1 MALNRFRDERGF
13 LSEARNV
20 AERLR
25 SLIDENRQFAIICH
39 NDADGLS
46 AGAIA
51 SAMLLREGVRFFTRA
66 VREIEEALE
75 ALRSLPESCVP
86 IFVDMGSGYLDELSQ
101 AFGEKPLLVLDHH
114 EPLGSASSNVIQL
127 NPHIYGING
136 AEEVSGAGVVY
147 FVARSLNEEN
157 VLLSPVAVI
166 GALGDLQDRSDGRG
180 LHGLNELI
188 VRDAVDEGLLKVE
201 DDLLFYG
208 RSFKP
213 IHVALA
219 STMNPFIVGISGNE
233 ANAYSL
239 LTSIGIKVKEDD
251 RWRVLADLSEDEKR
265 QLYNGILKHLASLG
279 LPPSIVEELVGKV
292 YELTKEEPWTYLRD
306 AREFA
311 SLLNACGKTGNEWLG
326 IAIAMGGRGALLE
339 EAQRVLEEYR
349 RKMAES
355 IEYAMRE
362 ENRQELK
369 NLLVIDGGNV
379 VDDRLISSV
388 ASMLSSMGLQGE
400 DRILVALAQSED
412 SIKVS
417 ARASRKLVEKGLSLG
432 KLLAKVAQLVG
443 GKGGGHDIAAGANI
457 PKTKKALFLLEL
469 DRIVEEELPRL
480 RGSGL

>member
-1 MALNRFRDERGF
+1 
-13 LSEARNV
+13 
-20 AERLR
+20 
-25 SLIDENRQFAIICH
+25 
-39 NDADGLS
+39 
-46 AGAIA
+46 
-51 SAMLLREGVRFFTRA
+51 
-66 VREIEEALE
+66 
-75 ALRSLPESCVP
+75 
-86 IFVDMGSGYLDELSQ
+86 
-101 AFGEKPLLVLDHH
+101 
-114 EPLGSASSNVIQL
+114 
-127 NPHIYGING
+127 
-136 AEEVSGAGVVY
+136 
-147 FVARSLNEEN
+147 
-157 VLLSPVAVI
+157 
-166 GALGDLQDRSDGRG
+166 
-180 LHGLNELI
+180 
-188 VRDAVDEGLLKVE
+188 
-201 DDLLFYG
+201 
-208 RSFKP
+208 
-213 IHVALA
+213 
-219 STMNPFIVGISGNE
+219 
-233 ANAYSL
+233 
-239 LTSIGIKVKEDD
+239 VK
-251 RWRVLADLSEDEKR
+251 
-265 QLYNGILKHLASLG
+265 
-279 LPPSIVEELVGKV
+279 ELVGKV
-292 YELTKEEPWTYLRD
+292 YELTKEEHWTYLRD
-306 AREFA
+306 AREFE

-369 NLLVIDGGNV
+369 NLLIIDGGNV

-443 GKGGGHDIAAGANI
+443 GRGGGHDIAAGANI